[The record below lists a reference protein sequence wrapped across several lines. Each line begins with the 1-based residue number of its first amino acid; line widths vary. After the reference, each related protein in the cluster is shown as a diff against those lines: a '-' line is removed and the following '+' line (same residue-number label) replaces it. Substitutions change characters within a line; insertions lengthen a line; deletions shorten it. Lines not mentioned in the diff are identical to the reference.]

1 MIAKI
6 LSSAVIGIDA
16 FTIEVEVDIALGL
29 PAFTTVG
36 LPEASV
42 KESKERVKT
51 AISNSGY
58 TFPDDRI
65 TVNLAPAN
73 IKKEGTGFDLPIAL
87 GILAATGTISQEI
100 TSKYLI
106 LGELSLDG
114 RIKSVNGS
122 LPMAV
127 PRKN

>member
-16 FTIEVEVDIALGL
+16 FTIEVEVDITPGL

-36 LPEASV
+36 LPEATV

-51 AISNSGY
+51 AISNSGF

-73 IKKEGTGFDLPIAL
+73 IKKE
-87 GILAATGTISQEI
+87 
-100 TSKYLI
+100 
-106 LGELSLDG
+106 
-114 RIKSVNGS
+114 
-122 LPMAV
+122 
-127 PRKN
+127 